1 MSIFLE
7 MMAEVV
13 FVISVLEI
21 PEVILKAVL
30 EGYSQF
36 GLCISYYK
44 WGRLIRIYHIYR
56 IYALLG
62 GVLLLIV
69 YLRCYLQKRLH

>member
-7 MMAEVV
+7 MMAEVG

-30 EGYSQF
+30 EVYPSLAYVF
-36 GLCISYYK
+36 
-44 WGRLIRIYHIYR
+44 HITNR
-56 IYALLG
+56 AD
-62 GVLLLIV
+62 
-69 YLRCYLQKRLH
+69 

>member
-7 MMAEVV
+7 MMVEAG

-30 EGYSQF
+30 EGSPVWLMYFILQVGQVNWYISHLSYLCF
-36 GLCISYYK
+36 G
-44 WGRLIRIYHIYR
+44 G
-56 IYALLG
+56 
-62 GVLLLIV
+62 
-69 YLRCYLQKRLH
+69 